1 MLFSGF
7 YLGFKNGTQKQM
19 EKLNRGLVVVRTS
32 SNQVFISWRLFGTD
46 LSTIAFILYRG
57 STKITP
63 VPLTDR
69 TNFVDNTTI
78 NDIYTMNVVLD
89 GVEQAYSKSASV

>member
-1 MLFSGF
+1 MFLSGF
-7 YLGFKNGTQKQM
+7 YLDFKNGTQKQM
-19 EKLNRGLVVVRTS
+19 EKLNRGLIAVRTS

-46 LSTIAFILYRG
+46 PSTIDFVLYRG
-57 STKITP
+57 SPKITP

-78 NDIYTMNVVLD
+78 NDIYIRFARNF
-89 GVEQAYSKSASV
+89 